1 MTAIVCKILFCF
13 LYLYLQLQIFKTIIF
28 WLKSTFLSTKNNLDL
43 IWKFFNIKFLKFRI
57 SVKSLKKQLS
67 N

>member
-28 WLKSTFLSTKNNLDL
+28 GWKALYLSTKDNLDQ
-43 IWKFFNIKFLKFRI
+43 KFFNIKFLKFRI
-57 SVKSLKKQLS
+57 SVKSLKKQLP
-67 N
+67 NF